1 MEKVKYNFGNITKLL
16 EKLFKAGF
24 DTEKS
29 ILSISLED
37 LQKINDITSSEI
49 TIILDLKKAIRNK
62 KLIAF
67 LSRNEERK
75 EEFDNE

>member
-1 MEKVKYNFGNITKLL
+1 MERVKYNFGNITKLL

-29 ILSISLED
+29 ILGLNLED
-37 LQKINDITSSEI
+37 LQKLNDITSSEI

-67 LSRNEERK
+67 LSRNEEEK
-75 EEFDNE
+75 TNE

>member
-29 ILSISLED
+29 ILGLNLED

-67 LSRNEERK
+67 LSRNEEEK
-75 EEFDNE
+75 TNE

>member
-49 TIILDLKKAIRNK
+49 TIILD
-62 KLIAF
+62 
-67 LSRNEERK
+67 
-75 EEFDNE
+75 

>member
-29 ILSISLED
+29 ILGLNLED

-67 LSRNEERK
+67 LSRNGEEK
-75 EEFDNE
+75 TNE

>member
-1 MEKVKYNFGNITKLL
+1 MEKIKYNFSNITKLL

-29 ILSISLED
+29 ILGLSLDD
-37 LQKINDITSSEI
+37 LQKLNDITSSEI

-67 LSRNEERK
+67 LSRNEEEK
-75 EEFDNE
+75 TNE

>member
-29 ILSISLED
+29 ILGLNLED
-37 LQKINDITSSEI
+37 LQKLNDITSSEI

-67 LSRNEERK
+67 LSRNEEEK
-75 EEFDNE
+75 TNE

>member
-16 EKLFKAGF
+16 EKLFKV

-67 LSRNEERK
+67 LSRNEEEK
-75 EEFDNE
+75 ANE